1 MSKKLGRG
9 FWWLWIIA
17 NVVGSVIL
25 PSMVWQTPYELRSRI
40 VLNEILQSIGIALA
54 QTVILRNYF
63 VKEVWW
69 LALTL
74 MGWLGGMTLIFFV
87 PFLSISSPQAT
98 LVTTLAID
106 FAIIGTIIGICQW
119 QLLKPFKAAG
129 LWLFVSPIA
138 LSLSSFG
145 LYVGYTLQSTVLATA
160 LQGLV
165 YGSITGVIIIKIL
178 KSPKLLSKAPHS
190 MAKKLGR

>member
-17 NVVGSVIL
+17 NIVGSVVL

-40 VLNEILQSIGIALA
+40 ILNEILQSIGIALA
-54 QTVILRNYF
+54 QTVVLRNYF

-74 MGWLGGMTLIFFV
+74 MGWLGSLIFIFFV
-87 PFLSISSPQAT
+87 PFLSISSPQT
-98 LVTTLAID
+98 PLVTILAID
-106 FAIIGTIIGICQW
+106 FAIIGTVVGICQW
-119 QLLKPFKAAG
+119 QLLKPFRAAG

-138 LSLSSFG
+138 LSLSSLG
-145 LYVGYTLQSTVLATA
+145 LYTGYTLQSTVLATA
-160 LQGLV
+160 LQGLI
-165 YGSITGVIIIKIL
+165 YGAVTGVIIIRIL
-178 KSPKLLSKAPHS
+178 KSPKLSPKV
-190 MAKKLGR
+190 AKGIAKLGR